1 MNTETKRIMRVT
13 NFKDMYHY
21 DLEGETI
28 VFGEHIP
35 LKRHIEIDVDENGLK
50 KVSRIYSDY
59 EDGKYNDLTVIN
71 HFHDDNDDLSMYE
84 EHFMLQGDKFVK
96 VTEDDRIK
104 SFIIDE
110 AWGIATKLKT
120 DSMESEE
127 MEFTDPRELLE
138 TGETA
143 PLKFNAKIWTDPA
156 SVDNGFKKTVIES
169 DFTTANVTK
178 MSSVKTID
186 GKTINTYT
194 EDETVYSSKDEYTEE
209 SNAKYVTK
217 YKPAYFTST
226 TTKVLD
232 DEKLNDMAVDIDEV
246 NVIEKITHTISFNEK
261 SPIANASTTV
271 KNNVLFIDGV
281 NQFGNDITLD
291 ILAKNSALMKAI
303 KVDVDPAIGIDL
315 EALTKDPMT
324 ELAKLGYI
332 VIVSTEMEKHNYD
345 EVLYSEASD
354 EKFVSFDVDCYDK
367 YHIHTLSINITTSAS
382 TIIFDRVEFNEYGI
396 KTLLFRQ
403 AMSKKI

>member
-1 MNTETKRIMRVT
+1 MNIETKRIMKVT

-21 DLEGETI
+21 DLEGEVV
-28 VFGEHIP
+28 VFGEHTPI
-35 LKRHIEIDVDENGLK
+35 KRHIEIDVDENGLK
-50 KVSRIYSDY
+50 KVSRIYSGY

-71 HFHDDNDDLSMYE
+71 HFRDDNGDLSMYK

-96 VTEDDRIK
+96 VTEDDRI
-104 SFIIDE
+104 SSLIGDE
-110 AWGIATKLKT
+110 AQGIVTKVKT
-120 DSMESEE
+120 DFIESEE

-194 EDETVYSSKDEYTEE
+194 EDETVYSSKEEYTEE
-209 SNAKYVTK
+209 SAKYVTK

-246 NVIEKITHTISFNEK
+246 NVIEKITHMISFNEK

-291 ILAKNSALMKAI
+291 IIAKNSALMKAI

-315 EALTKDPMT
+315 EALTKDPMA

-367 YHIHTLSINITTSAS
+367 YYIHTLSIGITTSAS

-403 AMSKKI
+403 AMNKKI

>member
-1 MNTETKRIMRVT
+1 MNIETKRIMRVT

-21 DLEGETI
+21 DIEGEEV

-35 LKRHIEIDVDENGLK
+35 IKRHIEIDVDENGLK

-59 EDGKYNDLTVIN
+59 EDGKYNDLTIIN
-71 HFHDDNDDLSMYE
+71 HFRDDNGDLSMYE

-96 VTEDDRIK
+96 VTEDDRIN
-104 SFIIDE
+104 SFVDE
-110 AWGIATKLKT
+110 AQGIVTKLKT

-194 EDETVYSSKDEYTEE
+194 EDETVYLSKEEYTEE
-209 SNAKYVTK
+209 SAKYVTK

-246 NVIEKITHTISFNEK
+246 NVIEKITHMISFNEK

-291 ILAKNSALMKAI
+291 IIAKNSALMKAI

-315 EALTKDPMT
+315 EALTKDPMA

-332 VIVSTEMEKHNYD
+332 VVVSTEMEKHNYD

-367 YHIHTLSINITTSAS
+367 YYIHTLSISITTSAS

-403 AMSKKI
+403 AMNNKI

>member
-21 DLEGETI
+21 DLEGEAV
-28 VFGEHIP
+28 VFGEYIP
-35 LKRHIEIDVDENGLK
+35 IKRHIEIDVDENGLK

-71 HFHDDNDDLSMYE
+71 HFRDDNGDLSMYE

-96 VTEDDRIK
+96 VTEDDRIS
-104 SFIIDE
+104 SFIVDE
-110 AWGIATKLKT
+110 AWGIATKVKT

-143 PLKFNAKIWTDPA
+143 PLKSNAKIWTDPA

-194 EDETVYSSKDEYTEE
+194 ENETVYSSKEEYTEE
-209 SNAKYVTK
+209 SAKYVTK

-246 NVIEKITHTISFNEK
+246 NVIEKITHMISFNEK

-281 NQFGNDITLD
+281 NQFGNDTTLD
-291 ILAKNSALMKAI
+291 IIAKNSALMKAI

-315 EALTKDPMT
+315 EALTKDPMA
-324 ELAKLGYI
+324 ELSKLGYI
-332 VIVSTEMEKHNYD
+332 VVVSTEMEKHNYD
-345 EVLYSEASD
+345 EALYGEASD

-367 YHIHTLSINITTSAS
+367 YYIHTLSISITTSAS

>member
-1 MNTETKRIMRVT
+1 MNIETKRIMKVT

-21 DLEGETI
+21 DLEGEAI

-35 LKRHIEIDVDENGLK
+35 IKRHIDIDVDENGLK
-50 KVSRIYSDY
+50 KVSRIYSGY
-59 EDGKYNDLTVIN
+59 EDGKYNELTVVN
-71 HFHDDNDDLSMYE
+71 HFRDDNGDLSMYE

-96 VTEDDRIK
+96 VTEDDKIK
-104 SFIIDE
+104 SFIVDE
-110 AWGIATKLKT
+110 AQGIVTKVKT

-138 TGETA
+138 TGETS
-143 PLKFNAKIWTDPA
+143 PLKFKATIWTDPA

-169 DFTTANVTK
+169 DFTTTNVTK

-194 EDETVYSSKDEYTEE
+194 EDETVYLSKEEYTEE
-209 SNAKYVTK
+209 TAKYVTK

-232 DEKLNDMAVDIDEV
+232 DEKLNDMAVEIDEV
-246 NVIEKITHTISFNEK
+246 NVIEKITHMISFNEK
-261 SPIANASTTV
+261 TPVANASTTV

-291 ILAKNSALMKAI
+291 ILAKDSALMKAI

-315 EALTKDPMT
+315 EALTKDLA

-332 VIVSTEMEKHNYD
+332 VVVSTEVEKHNYD
-345 EVLYSEASD
+345 EALYSEASD

-367 YHIHTLSINITTSAS
+367 DHNHTLSIGITTSAS
-382 TIIFDRVEFNEYGI
+382 TIVFDRVEFNEYGI

-403 AMSKKI
+403 AMNKKI

>member
-1 MNTETKRIMRVT
+1 MNIETKRIMKVT

-21 DLEGETI
+21 DIEGEEV

-35 LKRHIEIDVDENGLK
+35 IKRHIEIDVDENGLK

-59 EDGKYNDLTVIN
+59 EDGKYNDLTIIN
-71 HFHDDNDDLSMYE
+71 HFRDDNGDLSMYE

-96 VTEDDRIK
+96 VTEDDRIN
-104 SFIIDE
+104 SFVDE
-110 AWGIATKLKT
+110 AQGIVTKLKT

-194 EDETVYSSKDEYTEE
+194 EDETVYLSKEEYTEE
-209 SNAKYVTK
+209 SAKYVTK

-246 NVIEKITHTISFNEK
+246 NVIEKITHMISFNEK

-291 ILAKNSALMKAI
+291 IIAKNSALMKAI

-315 EALTKDPMT
+315 EALTKDPMA

-332 VIVSTEMEKHNYD
+332 VVISTEMEKHNYD

-367 YHIHTLSINITTSAS
+367 YYIHTLSISITTSAS

-403 AMSKKI
+403 AMNNKI

>member
-1 MNTETKRIMRVT
+1 
-13 NFKDMYHY
+13 
-21 DLEGETI
+21 
-28 VFGEHIP
+28 
-35 LKRHIEIDVDENGLK
+35 
-50 KVSRIYSDY
+50 
-59 EDGKYNDLTVIN
+59 
-71 HFHDDNDDLSMYE
+71 
-84 EHFMLQGDKFVK
+84 
-96 VTEDDRIK
+96 
-104 SFIIDE
+104 
-110 AWGIATKLKT
+110 
-120 DSMESEE
+120 
-127 MEFTDPRELLE
+127 MEFTDPRELLV

-194 EDETVYSSKDEYTEE
+194 EDETVYSSKEEYTEE
-209 SNAKYVTK
+209 SAKYVTK
-217 YKPAYFTST
+217 YKPVYFTST

-246 NVIEKITHTISFNEK
+246 NVIEKITHMISFNEK

-291 ILAKNSALMKAI
+291 IIAKNSALMKAI

-315 EALTKDPMT
+315 EALTKDPMA

-367 YHIHTLSINITTSAS
+367 YHIHTLSISITTSAS

-403 AMSKKI
+403 AMNKKI

>member
-1 MNTETKRIMRVT
+1 MNIETKRIMKVT

-21 DLEGETI
+21 DLEGEAI

-35 LKRHIEIDVDENGLK
+35 IKRHIDIDVDENGLK
-50 KVSRIYSDY
+50 KVSRIYSGY
-59 EDGKYNDLTVIN
+59 EDGKYNELTVVN
-71 HFHDDNDDLSMYE
+71 HFRDDNGDLSMYE

-96 VTEDDRIK
+96 VTEDDKIK
-104 SFIIDE
+104 SFIVDE
-110 AWGIATKLKT
+110 AQGIVTKVKT

-138 TGETA
+138 TGETS
-143 PLKFNAKIWTDPA
+143 PLKFKATIWTDPA

-169 DFTTANVTK
+169 DFTTTNVTK

-194 EDETVYSSKDEYTEE
+194 EDETVYLSKEEYTEE
-209 SNAKYVTK
+209 TAKYVTK

-232 DEKLNDMAVDIDEV
+232 DEKLNDMAVEIDEV
-246 NVIEKITHTISFNEK
+246 NVIEKITHMISFNEK
-261 SPIANASTTV
+261 TPVANASTTV

-291 ILAKNSALMKAI
+291 ILAKDSALMKAI

-315 EALTKDPMT
+315 EALTKDPMA

-332 VIVSTEMEKHNYD
+332 VVVSTEVEKHNYD
-345 EVLYSEASD
+345 EALYSEASD

-367 YHIHTLSINITTSAS
+367 DHNHTLSIGITTSAS
-382 TIIFDRVEFNEYGI
+382 TIVFDRVEFNEYGI

-403 AMSKKI
+403 AMNKKI

>member
-28 VFGEHIP
+28 LFGEHIP
-35 LKRHIEIDVDENGLK
+35 IKRHIEIDVDENGLK

-71 HFHDDNDDLSMYE
+71 HFRDDNDDLSMYE

-96 VTEDDRIK
+96 VTEDDRIN
-104 SFIIDE
+104 SFIGDE
-110 AWGIATKLKT
+110 AQGIVTKVKT
-120 DSMESEE
+120 DFMESEE

-194 EDETVYSSKDEYTEE
+194 EDETVYSSKEEYTEE
-209 SNAKYVTK
+209 SAKYVTK

-246 NVIEKITHTISFNEK
+246 NVIEKITHMISFNEK

-291 ILAKNSALMKAI
+291 ILAKDSALMKAI

-315 EALTKDPMT
+315 EALTKDPMA

-367 YHIHTLSINITTSAS
+367 YYSHTLSISITTSAS

-403 AMSKKI
+403 AMNKKI

>member
-1 MNTETKRIMRVT
+1 MNTETKRIMKVT

-28 VFGEHIP
+28 LFGEHIP

-71 HFHDDNDDLSMYE
+71 HFHDDNDDISMYE

-194 EDETVYSSKDEYTEE
+194 EDETVYSSKEEYTEE
-209 SNAKYVTK
+209 SAKYVTK

-246 NVIEKITHTISFNEK
+246 NVIEKITHMISFNEK

-291 ILAKNSALMKAI
+291 ILAKDSALMKAI

-315 EALTKDPMT
+315 EALTKDPMA

-367 YHIHTLSINITTSAS
+367 YHSHTLSISITTSAS

-403 AMSKKI
+403 AMNKKI

>member
-21 DLEGETI
+21 DLEGEVV
-28 VFGEHIP
+28 VFGEHTPI
-35 LKRHIEIDVDENGLK
+35 KRHIEIDVDENGLK
-50 KVSRIYSDY
+50 KVSRIYSGY

-71 HFHDDNDDLSMYE
+71 HFRDDNDDLSMYE

-104 SFIIDE
+104 SFIGDE
-110 AWGIATKLKT
+110 AQGIITKVKT
-120 DSMESEE
+120 DFMESEE

-281 NQFGNDITLD
+281 NQFGNNITLD

-367 YHIHTLSINITTSAS
+367 YYIHTLSISITTSAS

>member
-1 MNTETKRIMRVT
+1 MNIETKRIMKVT

-21 DLEGETI
+21 DLEGEAI

-35 LKRHIEIDVDENGLK
+35 IKRHIDIDVDENGLK
-50 KVSRIYSDY
+50 KVSRIYSGY
-59 EDGKYNDLTVIN
+59 EDGKYNELTVIN
-71 HFHDDNDDLSMYE
+71 HFRDDNGDISMYE

-96 VTEDDRIK
+96 VTEDDKIK
-104 SFIIDE
+104 SFIVDE
-110 AWGIATKLKT
+110 AQGIVTKVKT

-138 TGETA
+138 TGETS
-143 PLKFNAKIWTDPA
+143 PLKFKATIWTDPA

-169 DFTTANVTK
+169 DFTTTNVTK

-194 EDETVYSSKDEYTEE
+194 EDETVYLSKEEYTEE
-209 SNAKYVTK
+209 TAKYVTK

-232 DEKLNDMAVDIDEV
+232 DEKLNDMAVEIDEV
-246 NVIEKITHTISFNEK
+246 NVIEKITHMISFNEK
-261 SPIANASTTV
+261 TPVANASTTV

-291 ILAKNSALMKAI
+291 ILAKDSALMKAI

-315 EALTKDPMT
+315 EALTKDPMA

-332 VIVSTEMEKHNYD
+332 VVVSTEVEKHNYD
-345 EVLYSEASD
+345 EALYSEASD

-367 YHIHTLSINITTSAS
+367 DHNHTLSIGITTSAS
-382 TIIFDRVEFNEYGI
+382 TIVFDRVEFNEYGI

-403 AMSKKI
+403 AMNKKI

>member
-1 MNTETKRIMRVT
+1 MNIETKRIMKVT

-21 DLEGETI
+21 DLEGEAI

-35 LKRHIEIDVDENGLK
+35 IKRHIDIDVDENGLK
-50 KVSRIYSDY
+50 KVSRIYSGY
-59 EDGKYNDLTVIN
+59 EDGKYNELTVVN
-71 HFHDDNDDLSMYE
+71 HFRDDNGDLSMYE

-96 VTEDDRIK
+96 VTEDDKIK
-104 SFIIDE
+104 SFIVDE
-110 AWGIATKLKT
+110 AQGIVTKVKT

-138 TGETA
+138 TGETS
-143 PLKFNAKIWTDPA
+143 PLKFKATIWTDPA

-169 DFTTANVTK
+169 DFTTTNVTK

-194 EDETVYSSKDEYTEE
+194 EDETVYLSKEEYTEE
-209 SNAKYVTK
+209 TAKYVTK

-232 DEKLNDMAVDIDEV
+232 DEKLNDMAVEIDEV
-246 NVIEKITHTISFNEK
+246 NVIEKITHMISFNK
-261 SPIANASTTV
+261 KTPVANASTTV

-291 ILAKNSALMKAI
+291 ILAKDSALMKAI

-315 EALTKDPMT
+315 EALTKDPMA

-332 VIVSTEMEKHNYD
+332 VVVSTEVEKHNYD
-345 EVLYSEASD
+345 EALYSEASD

-367 YHIHTLSINITTSAS
+367 DHNHTLSIGITTSAS
-382 TIIFDRVEFNEYGI
+382 TIVFDRVEFNEYGI

-403 AMSKKI
+403 AMNKKI

>member
-28 VFGEHIP
+28 LFGEHIP
-35 LKRHIEIDVDENGLK
+35 IKRHIEIDVDENGLK

-71 HFHDDNDDLSMYE
+71 HFRDDNDDLSMYE

-96 VTEDDRIK
+96 VTEDDRIN
-104 SFIIDE
+104 SFIGDE
-110 AWGIATKLKT
+110 AQGIVTKVKT
-120 DSMESEE
+120 DFMESEE

-194 EDETVYSSKDEYTEE
+194 EDETVYSSKEEYTEE
-209 SNAKYVTK
+209 SAKYVTK

-246 NVIEKITHTISFNEK
+246 NVIEKITHMISFNEK

-291 ILAKNSALMKAI
+291 ILAKDSALMKAI

-315 EALTKDPMT
+315 EALTKDPMA

-367 YHIHTLSINITTSAS
+367 YYSHTLSISITTSAS

>member
-1 MNTETKRIMRVT
+1 MNIETKRIMRVT

-21 DLEGETI
+21 DIEGEEV

-35 LKRHIEIDVDENGLK
+35 IKRHIEIDVDENGLK

-59 EDGKYNDLTVIN
+59 EDGKYNDLTIIN
-71 HFHDDNDDLSMYE
+71 HFRDDNDDLSMYE

-96 VTEDDRIK
+96 VTEDDRIN
-104 SFIIDE
+104 SFIGDE
-110 AWGIATKLKT
+110 AQGIVTKVKT

-194 EDETVYSSKDEYTEE
+194 EDETVYLSKEEYTEE
-209 SNAKYVTK
+209 SAKYVTK

-246 NVIEKITHTISFNEK
+246 NVIEKITHMISFNEK

-291 ILAKNSALMKAI
+291 IIAKNSALMKAI

-315 EALTKDPMT
+315 EALTKDPMA

-332 VIVSTEMEKHNYD
+332 VVVSTEMEKHNYD

-367 YHIHTLSINITTSAS
+367 YYIHTLSISITTSAS

-403 AMSKKI
+403 AMNNKI

>member
-50 KVSRIYSDY
+50 KVSRIYSGY

-71 HFHDDNDDLSMYE
+71 HFHDDNDDISMYE

-96 VTEDDRIK
+96 VTEDDRIS

-194 EDETVYSSKDEYTEE
+194 EDETVYSSKEEYTEE
-209 SNAKYVTK
+209 SAKYVTK

-246 NVIEKITHTISFNEK
+246 NVIEKITHMISFNEK
-261 SPIANASTTV
+261 SPIANASTNV

-291 ILAKNSALMKAI
+291 ILAKNSALKKAI

-315 EALTKDPMT
+315 EALTKDPMA

-354 EKFVSFDVDCYDK
+354 EKFVSFDVDCYDL
-367 YHIHTLSINITTSAS
+367 YHSHTLSISITTSAS

>member
-1 MNTETKRIMRVT
+1 MNIETKRIMKVT

-21 DLEGETI
+21 DLEGEAI

-35 LKRHIEIDVDENGLK
+35 IKRHIDIDVDENGLK
-50 KVSRIYSDY
+50 KVSRIYSGY
-59 EDGKYNDLTVIN
+59 EDGKYNELTVVN
-71 HFHDDNDDLSMYE
+71 HFRDDNGDLSMYE

-96 VTEDDRIK
+96 VTEDDKIK
-104 SFIIDE
+104 SFIVDE
-110 AWGIATKLKT
+110 AQGIVTKVKT

-138 TGETA
+138 TGETS
-143 PLKFNAKIWTDPA
+143 PLKFKATIWTDPA

-169 DFTTANVTK
+169 DFTTTNVTK
-178 MSSVKTID
+178 LSSVKTID

-194 EDETVYSSKDEYTEE
+194 EDETVYLSKEEYTEE
-209 SNAKYVTK
+209 TAKYVTK

-232 DEKLNDMAVDIDEV
+232 DEKLNDMAVEIDEV
-246 NVIEKITHTISFNEK
+246 NVIEKITHMISFNEK
-261 SPIANASTTV
+261 TPVANASTTV

-291 ILAKNSALMKAI
+291 ILAKDSALMKAI

-315 EALTKDPMT
+315 EALTKDPMA

-332 VIVSTEMEKHNYD
+332 VVVSTEVEKHNYD
-345 EVLYSEASD
+345 EALYSEASD

-367 YHIHTLSINITTSAS
+367 DHNHTLSIGITTSAS
-382 TIIFDRVEFNEYGI
+382 TIVFDRVEFNEYGI

-403 AMSKKI
+403 AMNKKI

>member
-1 MNTETKRIMRVT
+1 MNIETKRIMKVT

-50 KVSRIYSDY
+50 KVSRIYSGY

-71 HFHDDNDDLSMYE
+71 HFRDDNGDLSMYE

-110 AWGIATKLKT
+110 DRVIATKVKT

-156 SVDNGFKKTVIES
+156 SVENGFKKTVIES

-194 EDETVYSSKDEYTEE
+194 EDETVYLSKEEYTEE
-209 SNAKYVTK
+209 TAKYVTK

-232 DEKLNDMAVDIDEV
+232 DEKLNDMSVEIDEV
-246 NVIEKITHTISFNEK
+246 NVIEKITHMISFNK
-261 SPIANASTTV
+261 KTPIANASTTV

-281 NQFGNDITLD
+281 NQFGNDTTLD
-291 ILAKNSALMKAI
+291 IIAKNSAIMKAI
-303 KVDVDPAIGIDL
+303 KCDVDPAIGIDL
-315 EALTKDPMT
+315 EALTKDPMA

-332 VIVSTEMEKHNYD
+332 VVVSTEVEKHNYD

-367 YHIHTLSINITTSAS
+367 DHNHTLSISITTSAS
-382 TIIFDRVEFNEYGI
+382 TIVCDRVEFNEYGI

-403 AMSKKI
+403 AMNKKI

>member
-21 DLEGETI
+21 DLEGEAV
-28 VFGEHIP
+28 VFGEYIP
-35 LKRHIEIDVDENGLK
+35 IKRHIEIDVDENGLK

-71 HFHDDNDDLSMYE
+71 HFRDDNGDLSMYE

-96 VTEDDRIK
+96 VTEDDRIS
-104 SFIIDE
+104 SFIVDE
-110 AWGIATKLKT
+110 AWGIATKVKT

-143 PLKFNAKIWTDPA
+143 PLKSNAKIWTDPA

-194 EDETVYSSKDEYTEE
+194 ENETVYSSKEEYTEE
-209 SNAKYVTK
+209 SAKYVTK

-232 DEKLNDMAVDIDEV
+232 DEKLNDMAIDIDEV
-246 NVIEKITHTISFNEK
+246 NVIEKITHMISFNEK

-291 ILAKNSALMKAI
+291 ILAKNSALKKAI

-315 EALTKDPMT
+315 EALTKDPMA

-367 YHIHTLSINITTSAS
+367 YYIHTLSISITTSAS

-403 AMSKKI
+403 AINKKI

>member
-21 DLEGETI
+21 DLEGEAV
-28 VFGEHIP
+28 VFGEYIP
-35 LKRHIEIDVDENGLK
+35 IKRHIEIDVDENGLK

-71 HFHDDNDDLSMYE
+71 HFRDDNGDLSMYE

-96 VTEDDRIK
+96 VTEDDRIS
-104 SFIIDE
+104 SFIVDE
-110 AWGIATKLKT
+110 AWGIATKVKT

-143 PLKFNAKIWTDPA
+143 PLKSNAKIWTDPA

-194 EDETVYSSKDEYTEE
+194 ENETVYSSKEEYTEE
-209 SNAKYVTK
+209 SAKYVTK

-232 DEKLNDMAVDIDEV
+232 DEKLNDMAIDIDEV
-246 NVIEKITHTISFNEK
+246 NVIEKITHMISFNEK

-291 ILAKNSALMKAI
+291 IIAKNSALMKAI

-315 EALTKDPMT
+315 EALTKDPMA

-345 EVLYSEASD
+345 EALYSEASD

-367 YHIHTLSINITTSAS
+367 YYIHTLSISITTSAS

-403 AMSKKI
+403 AINKKI

>member
-21 DLEGETI
+21 DLEGEAV
-28 VFGEHIP
+28 VFGEYIP
-35 LKRHIEIDVDENGLK
+35 IKRHIEIDVDENGLK

-71 HFHDDNDDLSMYE
+71 HFRDDNGDLSMYE

-96 VTEDDRIK
+96 VTEDDRIS
-104 SFIIDE
+104 SFIVDE
-110 AWGIATKLKT
+110 AWGIATKVKT

-143 PLKFNAKIWTDPA
+143 PLKSNAKIWTDPA

-194 EDETVYSSKDEYTEE
+194 ENETVYSSKEEYTEE
-209 SNAKYVTK
+209 SAKYVTK

-246 NVIEKITHTISFNEK
+246 NVIEKITHMISFNEK

-291 ILAKNSALMKAI
+291 IIAKNSALMKAI

-315 EALTKDPMT
+315 EALTKDPMA

-367 YHIHTLSINITTSAS
+367 YYIHTLSISITTSAS

-403 AMSKKI
+403 AINKKI